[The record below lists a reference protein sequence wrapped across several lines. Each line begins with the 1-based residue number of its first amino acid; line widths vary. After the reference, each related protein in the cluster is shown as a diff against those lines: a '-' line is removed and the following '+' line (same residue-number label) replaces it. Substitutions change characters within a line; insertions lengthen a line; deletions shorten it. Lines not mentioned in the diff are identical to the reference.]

1 MENLKI
7 VEIGIGFGHLYSY
20 SNPHDLNKIIPGRA
34 RVRVRQVRVV
44 HSKNMD
50 AIKET
55 RIPINKT
62 LVLGEVHTV
71 RAQNKS
77 LISNTDYIP

>member
-1 MENLKI
+1 M
-7 VEIGIGFGHLYSY
+7 
-20 SNPHDLNKIIPGRA
+20 
-34 RVRVRQVRVV
+34 

-71 RAQNKS
+71 RAQYKS
-77 LISNTDYIP
+77 LISDTD